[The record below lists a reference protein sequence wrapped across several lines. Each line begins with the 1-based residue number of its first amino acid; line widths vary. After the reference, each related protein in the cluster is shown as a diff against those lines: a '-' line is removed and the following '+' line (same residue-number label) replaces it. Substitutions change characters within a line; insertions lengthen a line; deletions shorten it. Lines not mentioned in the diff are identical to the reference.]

1 MACSRSDGPG
11 NALYPVMDEL
21 PTARSP
27 QECLLK
33 KKQSAIKGSFDMSW
47 LQEKVLASKCIL
59 KLRQSHYAPHK
70 GLIGLVRRRHLVVHV
85 ANQKLMSVFVQG
97 SSSFF
102 VPPSLSHGPCSRLSP
117 PRCSWLRH
125 AAGLASFRPIAGP

>member
-85 ANQKLMSVFVQG
+85 ANQKTDECF
-97 SSSFF
+97 
-102 VPPSLSHGPCSRLSP
+102 CSR
-117 PRCSWLRH
+117 
-125 AAGLASFRPIAGP
+125 